1 MDNTL
6 ASKLYKERV
15 ASIMRM
21 PLDDLDD
28 SKLCNLF
35 ENHTS
40 PCDAAK
46 ELSSP
51 IQSAWLNRYINK

>member
-1 MDNTL
+1 MDKML

-15 ASIMRM
+15 ASIMKTS
-21 PLDDLDD
+21 LDDIDD
-28 SKLCNLF
+28 GKLLGLF

-40 PCDAAK
+40 PMTAAK

-51 IQSAWLNRYINK
+51 IQSPWLNRYLNK